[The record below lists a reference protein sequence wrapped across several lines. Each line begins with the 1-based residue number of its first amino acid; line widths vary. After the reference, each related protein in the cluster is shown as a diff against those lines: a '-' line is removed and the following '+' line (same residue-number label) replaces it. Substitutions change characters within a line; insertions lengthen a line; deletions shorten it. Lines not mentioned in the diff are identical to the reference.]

1 MVRFIRRMALS
12 TFPSST
18 TTPTY
23 DRFFCADEVMKL
35 LFCNTVR
42 VVVVDAGERRGV
54 VWRKALKQEEKD
66 FKPEGFKNA
75 CNNGKEEEDD
85 DDDLK
90 ESDESALSLPLFK
103 HDDDDD
109 DDDDDDESTL
119 EKTFARRN
127 ILYLNLFFF
136 VVCFLWEQK

>member
-1 MVRFIRRMALS
+1 
-12 TFPSST
+12 
-18 TTPTY
+18 
-23 DRFFCADEVMKL
+23 MKL

-42 VVVVDAGERRGV
+42 VVVVDAEERRDV

-66 FKPEGFKNA
+66 FKEGLKNA
-75 CNNGKEEEDD
+75 CNGKEDDD

-136 VVCFLWEQK
+136 VRFCENKNKKKLEKERNQRNQ

>member
-75 CNNGKEEEDD
+75 CNNGKEDD

-90 ESDESALSLPLFK
+90 EYDESALSLPLFK
-103 HDDDDD
+103 HDD

>member
-1 MVRFIRRMALS
+1 MVRFILRMALS

-23 DRFFCADEVMKL
+23 DRFFCADEMKKL

-85 DDDLK
+85 DDLK
-90 ESDESALSLPLFK
+90 ESDESALPLPLFK
-103 HDDDDD
+103 R

-136 VVCFLWEQK
+136 VVCVFCENKNKKKLE

>member
-1 MVRFIRRMALS
+1 
-12 TFPSST
+12 
-18 TTPTY
+18 
-23 DRFFCADEVMKL
+23 MKL

-42 VVVVDAGERRGV
+42 VVVVDAEERRGV

-85 DDDLK
+85 DDLK

-103 HDDDDD
+103 HD

-136 VVCFLWEQK
+136 VCFCENKNKKKLEKERNQRNQ

>member
-23 DRFFCADEVMKL
+23 DRFFCADEMKKL

-42 VVVVDAGERRGV
+42 VVVVDAEERRDV
-54 VWRKALKQEEKD
+54 VWRKAALKQEEKD
-66 FKPEGFKNA
+66 FKEGFKNA
-75 CNNGKEEEDD
+75 RNGKEDD
-85 DDDLK
+85 DDDDDLN
-90 ESDESALSLPLFK
+90 ESALSLPLFK
-103 HDDDDD
+103 HDEDDDDD

>member
-1 MVRFIRRMALS
+1 
-12 TFPSST
+12 
-18 TTPTY
+18 
-23 DRFFCADEVMKL
+23 MKL

-42 VVVVDAGERRGV
+42 VVVVDAEERRDV

-85 DDDLK
+85 DDLK
-90 ESDESALSLPLFK
+90 ESDESALPLPLFK
-103 HDDDDD
+103 R

>member
-23 DRFFCADEVMKL
+23 DRFFCADEMKKL

-85 DDDLK
+85 DDLK
-90 ESDESALSLPLFK
+90 ESDESALPLPLFK

>member
-23 DRFFCADEVMKL
+23 DRFFCADEMMKS
-35 LFCNTVR
+35 LFCNVR
-42 VVVVDAGERRGV
+42 VVVDAEERRGV
-54 VWRKALKQEEKD
+54 VWRKALQEEKD
-66 FKPEGFKNA
+66 FKEGFKNA
-75 CNNGKEEEDD
+75 CNGKEEEDDDD

-103 HDDDDD
+103 HD

>member
-1 MVRFIRRMALS
+1 MK
-12 TFPSST
+12 
-18 TTPTY
+18 
-23 DRFFCADEVMKL
+23 KL

-85 DDDLK
+85 DDLK
-90 ESDESALSLPLFK
+90 ESDESALPLPLFK
-103 HDDDDD
+103 R

>member
-1 MVRFIRRMALS
+1 
-12 TFPSST
+12 
-18 TTPTY
+18 
-23 DRFFCADEVMKL
+23 MKL

-42 VVVVDAGERRGV
+42 VVVVDAEERRGV

-85 DDDLK
+85 DDLK
-90 ESDESALSLPLFK
+90 ESDESALPLPLFK
-103 HDDDDD
+103 R

-136 VVCFLWEQK
+136 VCFCENKNKKKLEKERNQRNQ

>member
-23 DRFFCADEVMKL
+23 DRFFCADEVMEL

-85 DDDLK
+85 DDLK
-90 ESDESALSLPLFK
+90 ESDESALPLPLFK
-103 HDDDDD
+103 HD

-127 ILYLNLFFF
+127 IVYLNLFFF

>member
-1 MVRFIRRMALS
+1 
-12 TFPSST
+12 
-18 TTPTY
+18 
-23 DRFFCADEVMKL
+23 MKL
-35 LFCNTVR
+35 LFCNCVR
-42 VVVVDAGERRGV
+42 VVVVDAEERRDV
-54 VWRKALKQEEKD
+54 VWRKAALKQEEKD

-75 CNNGKEEEDD
+75 CDGKEDD
-85 DDDLK
+85 DDDDDLN
-90 ESDESALSLPLFK
+90 ESALSVPLFNK
-103 HDDDDD
+103 HDDDD

>member
-23 DRFFCADEVMKL
+23 DRFFCADEMMKL

-42 VVVVDAGERRGV
+42 VVVVVDAGERRGV

-85 DDDLK
+85 DDLK
-90 ESDESALSLPLFK
+90 ESDESALPLPLFK
-103 HDDDDD
+103 RDD